1 MNVKLATHV
10 LIDSNEDID
19 RDEVKVQ
26 HIDIATEVDAVNEY
40 AAVEGAEVVAHDVEC
55 AAYSPPLCFTCLE
68 IAMQP
73 HILGDIPGGLP

>member
-26 HIDIATEVDAVNEY
+26 HIDIATEVYAVNEY
-40 AAVEGAEVVAHDVEC
+40 AAIEGANSTYTARPATRAPVNC
-55 AAYSPPLCFTCLE
+55 ATK
-68 IAMQP
+68 
-73 HILGDIPGGLP
+73 